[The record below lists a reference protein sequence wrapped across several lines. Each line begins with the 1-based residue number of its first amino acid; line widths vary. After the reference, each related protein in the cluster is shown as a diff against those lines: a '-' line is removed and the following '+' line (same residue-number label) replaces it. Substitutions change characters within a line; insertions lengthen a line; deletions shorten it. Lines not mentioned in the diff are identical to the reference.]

1 MSFRKGGP
9 ASLTET
15 ATDGGSSYSWHTDH
29 YLVALTAR
37 NGFFRPATG
46 RLDASAGLPEPRGS
60 VQPETIPVSVAS
72 AVEAPPGDGFT
83 AAVVAPASAAA
94 TVDPLVMASLCDALY
109 DQSGQPS
116 KPGWTPDQWNAALQQ
131 QPWTASWRFL
141 DQSNVDPRIYFGVA
155 FGNIDTGQIV
165 IANRGTQ
172 TGYDLL
178 VSDIDILKGIV
189 PAAFGAAEQFA
200 AEVVGAY
207 QGTGREIL
215 VTGHSLGGADAEYEA
230 AKLGLGGDTFA
241 ALGVQFAAAENAPN
255 LVNYLFPQ
263 DAIANLGAHIGPA
276 TYLQPNGPAQWL
288 DLLATLP
295 YAGEGLHFINNYLEH
310 FGATGIAPITP
321 LQFVEAAVL
330 ADAAEFFSGGA
341 ASVSAAPQFGF
352 DELTMPAVNSAAAI
366 AHSMPVG
373 NGGAVDAELAALLY
387 GSAVPVAADL
397 RPT

>member
-1 MSFRKGGP
+1 MGLRTGGP

-15 ATDGGSSYSWHTDH
+15 ATDGSSYSWHTDH
-29 YLVALTAR
+29 YLVALAAR
-37 NGFFRPATG
+37 NGFLWSATG
-46 RLDASAGLPEPRGS
+46 RLDTSAGLPEPCGS
-60 VQPETIPVSVAS
+60 MQPETVPVSVAP
-72 AVEAPPGDGFT
+72 AVEAPYAAGFT
-83 AAVVAPASAAA
+83 AAAAPASATA
-94 TVDPLVMASLCDALY
+94 TVDPLVMASLCNALY

-141 DQSNVDPRIYFGVA
+141 DQSNVDPRVYFGVA
-155 FGNIDTGQIV
+155 FENVDTGQIV
-165 IANRGTQ
+165 IANRGTE

-189 PAAFGAAEQFA
+189 PLAFGAAEQFA
-200 AEVVGAY
+200 AEVVAAY
-207 QGTGREIL
+207 QGTGRQIL

-263 DAIANLGAHIGPA
+263 DAVANLGAHIGPA

-310 FGATGIAPITP
+310 FGAPGIAPITP
-321 LQFVEAAVL
+321 LQVVEAAVL
-330 ADAAEFFSGGA
+330 ADAAEFFSGGTA
-341 ASVSAAPQFGF
+341 NVSATPQFGF
-352 DELTMPAVNSAAAI
+352 DELALPAANSAASI
-366 AHSMPVG
+366 AHSLPVG
-373 NGGAVDAELAALLY
+373 NSGAVDAELAALLY
-387 GSAVPVAADL
+387 RTAAPMAGDP